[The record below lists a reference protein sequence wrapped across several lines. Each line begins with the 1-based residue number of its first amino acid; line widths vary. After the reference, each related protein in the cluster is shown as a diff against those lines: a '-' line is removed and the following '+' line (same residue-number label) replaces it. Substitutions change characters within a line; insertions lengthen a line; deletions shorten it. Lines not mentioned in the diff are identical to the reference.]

1 MPYFDIAST
10 YTMANGGDEFLEEGV
25 TYKAFKVRV
34 IRSPKIIKLLWWAF
48 SVGRSFQETITK
60 IKKKNFWRKDEED

>member
-25 TYKAFKVRV
+25 TYRAFKVRV
-34 IRSPKIIKLLWWAF
+34 IRSTKIIKLL
-48 SVGRSFQETITK
+48 
-60 IKKKNFWRKDEED
+60 